1 MSEVRGD
8 RSMGGNSVKI
18 TFIGALAIAV
28 AIIAAVLLIRHF
40 NRTSNEGSDQQ
51 SV

>member
-1 MSEVRGD
+1 MSELWRD
-8 RSMGGNSVKI
+8 RSMGGELMKI

-40 NRTSNEGSDQQ
+40 NRTSNEGSDHQF
-51 SV
+51 V